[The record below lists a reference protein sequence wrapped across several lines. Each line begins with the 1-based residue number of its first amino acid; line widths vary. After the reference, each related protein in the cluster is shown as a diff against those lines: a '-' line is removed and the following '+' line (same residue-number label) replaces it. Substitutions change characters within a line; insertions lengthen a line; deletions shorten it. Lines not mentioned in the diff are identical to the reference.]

1 MSEEYSVEELK
12 ELRDVLRDAVYDAML
27 RYGFHRSPS
36 FFLDSFV
43 ETMRSVARD
52 VAEELRAR
60 GLEARCY
67 TKLRGSSYEPRN
79 FVEVECFVRKSGREE
94 IGLDASVPMDFT
106 IDFDE
111 RLPRPRVFLSRFPRK
126 EYIEAYV
133 EGL

>member
-1 MSEEYSVEELK
+1 MGGEAEYNAEELK
-12 ELRDVLRDAVYDAML
+12 ELGDALKDAVYDTML
-27 RYGFHRSPS
+27 RHGFHRAPS

-67 TKLRGSSYEPRN
+67 TRLRGSSYEPRN
-79 FVEVECFVRKSGREE
+79 FVEVQCFVRKPGREE
-94 IGLDASVPMDFT
+94 IGLEARAPTDFT

-111 RLPRPRVFLSRFPRK
+111 RLPKPRAFVSKLARK
-126 EYIEAYV
+126 EYIEV
-133 EGL
+133 T

>member
-1 MSEEYSVEELK
+1 MGKEYTVEELK
-12 ELRDVLRDAVYDAML
+12 ELRDALKSAVYDTML

-43 ETMRSVARD
+43 ETMRSVARG

-79 FVEVECFVRKSGREE
+79 FVEVWCFVRKPGREE
-94 IGLDASVPMDFT
+94 VSLTAATPVDFT

-111 RLPRPRVFLSRFPRK
+111 RLPKPRVTLSRFQRE
-126 EYIEAYV
+126 EYIEIW
-133 EGL
+133 